1 VKLQKEQ
8 AKDSSADSR
17 REGPGLPKGNGTEM
31 RDWFESLEPALEFV
45 LKRQEPLKTAR
56 FLDKL
61 VERLREAG
69 VKVPHVVSTPY
80 INTIPVEK
88 QPSYPGD

>member
-1 VKLQKEQ
+1 MKVQKEQ
-8 AKDSSADSR
+8 AKDLSAESR
-17 REGPGLPKGNGTEM
+17 REGPGPGKGNGADM

-61 VERLREAG
+61 VERLR
-69 VKVPHVVSTPY
+69 
-80 INTIPVEK
+80 
-88 QPSYPGD
+88 